1 MADNTENK
9 SEWQEREIGALWKQ
23 SGRNQKYLS
32 GHINDEKVV
41 IFTNRGKTENPKAP
55 DFRVY
60 KSKPREEEEGE
71 APVSSVTEESSATQ
85 EEVDELI

>member
-1 MADNTENK
+1 MSDNTEKK

-23 SGRNQKYLS
+23 SGKNQNYLS

-55 DFRVY
+55 DFRVS
-60 KSKPREEEEGE
+60 KSKPREEDPHTE
-71 APVSSVTEESSATQ
+71 ASTVTD

>member
-1 MADNTENK
+1 MSENTEQK

-23 SGRNQKYLS
+23 SGKNQNYLS
-32 GHINDEKVV
+32 GHINQEKVV

-60 KSKPREEEEGE
+60 KSKPKEEESQ
-71 APVSSVTEESSATQ
+71 PVASATTQ

>member
-1 MADNTENK
+1 MSENTEQK

-23 SGRNQKYLS
+23 SGKNQNYLS
-32 GHINDEKVV
+32 GHINQEKVV

-60 KSKPREEEEGE
+60 KSKPKEED
-71 APVSSVTEESSATQ
+71 AQPVAASSAQ

>member
-1 MADNTENK
+1 MSENTEQK

-23 SGRNQKYLS
+23 SGKNQNYLS
-32 GHINDEKVV
+32 GHINQEKVV

-60 KSKPREEEEGE
+60 KSKPKEED
-71 APVSSVTEESSATQ
+71 AQPVASSTT

>member
-1 MADNTENK
+1 MSENTEQK

-60 KSKPREEEEGE
+60 KSKPREEDSQAATEPATEP
-71 APVSSVTEESSATQ
+71 APQE

>member
-1 MADNTENK
+1 MSENTEQK

-23 SGRNQKYLS
+23 SGKNQNYLS
-32 GHINDEKVV
+32 GHINQEKVV

-60 KSKPREEEEGE
+60 KSKPKEEDSQ
-71 APVSSVTEESSATQ
+71 PVASSTTQ

>member
-1 MADNTENK
+1 MSDNTEKK

-23 SGRNQKYLS
+23 SGKNQNYLS

-60 KSKPREEEEGE
+60 KSKPREEDPQTE
-71 APVSSVTEESSATQ
+71 ASSVTD